1 MTIEQLKSEAL
12 KLPHH
17 ERARLAQE
25 LIESLDEELETEREW
40 YKEAE
45 RRLLEIREG
54 KVDAVSADEVF
65 ASAREK
71 LKSLK

>member
-25 LIESLDEELETEREW
+25 LIESLDEETEIERAW
-40 YKEAE
+40 YEEAE

-54 KVDAVSADEVF
+54 KVAAVSAEEVF
-65 ASAREK
+65 AAARAR
-71 LKSLK
+71 LKG

>member
-25 LIESLDEELETEREW
+25 LIESLDEDSEIERAW

-54 KVDAVSADEVF
+54 RVETVSGEDVL
-65 ASAREK
+65 ASARAR
-71 LKSLK
+71 LKGT